1 MIGDTDFQVL
11 TTPTPNDIT
20 TPDND
25 PTYSCND
32 MVSGNKDKIELRVDR
47 ENLPKSVVIYT
58 NQQIKSL
65 ILTLLDSG
73 ANDSYFTDR
82 ALFTTYTPLSQATPS
97 LGARQ
102 DLTFQIVKRGSVK
115 LESVIDGEVKK
126 ITLNNMLHIP
136 ALRSNL
142 ISVLKLSEKGANVSF
157 NNRFAF
163 VTVKNGINI
172 ITATHLGQLYVVNIN
187 KGFASTFTTQ
197 AKKTAVSFNTWHCQL
212 GHAGAD
218 SIKKLI
224 TKKLVDGLNTDRE
237 LMMKGRCENCIFGKH
252 STYPF
257 NNHGIREEEVLE
269 RVHLDIWGPARVKSA
284 GGASYFIMI
293 IDGFLSF

>member
-32 MVSGNKDKIELRVDR
+32 IVSGNKDKIGLRVGR

-73 ANDSYFTDR
+73 ANDYYFTDR

-102 DLTFQIVKRGSVK
+102 DSTFQIVRRGSVK

-163 VTVKNGINI
+163 ITVKNGINI
-172 ITATHLGQLYVVNIN
+172 ITATRLGQLYVVDMN
-187 KGFASTFTTQ
+187 KGLASAFTTQ
-197 AKKTAVSFNTWHCQL
+197 AKKTAVSFDMWHRRL

-218 SIKKLI
+218 SIKELI
-224 TKKLVDGLNTDRE
+224 TKKLVDGLNTDGE
-237 LMMKGRCENCIFGKH
+237 LMMKGRCEDCIFGKH
-252 STYPF
+252 STHPF

-269 RVHLDIWGPARVKSA
+269 RVHLNIWGPA
-284 GGASYFIMI
+284 
-293 IDGFLSF
+293 